1 MQSMRLR
8 YLERPFIRAER
19 LEEPIWSVAKRVIPS
34 PDQIVT
40 GIDTY
45 DT

>member
-8 YLERPFIRAER
+8 CRERPFVRAER
-19 LEEPIWSVAKRVIPS
+19 LEEPIWSEVKRVIPS
-34 PDQIVT
+34 PDLIVD
-40 GIDTY
+40 GIDTF